1 MLPIANT
8 NVANC
13 ACARPRKPPSRSI
26 ALRRLASVAAHRP
39 GRQAVR
45 RAPLVRHPSGTT
57 ARRTRKPPEAVHENA
72 CVAGVTKW
80 RGRQKFLGRNHLRQ
94 GCSGQEDCKGMTLF
108 EPALFASPAE
118 RAVSCGP
125 KGPFVSGG
133 AAWPDRAQ
141 GRCNADGEAKPQA
154 VRRRA
159 FIEVAARR
167 PAARRFSWLRASAS
181 LPRAQAPAALGGG
194 AALPPGVARCYPP
207 TSTLQ
212 PPGVF
217 RPRPPGVFNQ
227 GAATDSA

>member
-1 MLPIANT
+1 
-8 NVANC
+8 
-13 ACARPRKPPSRSI
+13 
-26 ALRRLASVAAHRP
+26 
-39 GRQAVR
+39 
-45 RAPLVRHPSGTT
+45 
-57 ARRTRKPPEAVHENA
+57 
-72 CVAGVTKW
+72 
-80 RGRQKFLGRNHLRQ
+80 
-94 GCSGQEDCKGMTLF
+94 MTLF

-118 RAVSCGP
+118 RAISCGP
-125 KGPFVSGG
+125 KGSFVSGG

-181 LPRAQAPAALGGG
+181 LPCAQANACPGGCAPLPLGVG
-194 AALPPGVARCYPP
+194 RCYPP

-227 GAATDSA
+227 GAATTKTNWGQSPVLVHPGNFSGRGRTRISGPFRGLKSRKAL

>member
-1 MLPIANT
+1 
-8 NVANC
+8 
-13 ACARPRKPPSRSI
+13 
-26 ALRRLASVAAHRP
+26 LRRLASVAAHRL
-39 GRQAVR
+39 GRQTVR

-141 GRCNADGEAKPQA
+141 GRCDADGEAKPQA

-181 LPRAQAPAALGGG
+181 LPCAQAQITQPTHKPAKHTTKPNNERNKAMKLTKISHGKAPNADISG
-194 AALPPGVARCYPP
+194 
-207 TSTLQ
+207 T
-212 PPGVF
+212 
-217 RPRPPGVFNQ
+217 
-227 GAATDSA
+227 